1 MRTIALGF
9 ALMGLGSGVGC
20 VTLQP
25 VGPFASKLASP
36 TGPKPA
42 PTGSPATAAPVLP
55 PLQPAPAPVP
65 PALLVTPGEVTEAN
79 HKQSVRRLIEE
90 MEADRKAMESMP
102 RTAEV
107 SVIKGK

>member
-9 ALMGLGSGVGC
+9 ALIGLGSGVGC

-25 VGPFASKLASP
+25 VGPLAHKLGSP

-42 PTGSPATAAPVLP
+42 P
-55 PLQPAPAPVP
+55 PAPVP

>member
-9 ALMGLGSGVGC
+9 ALIGLGSGVGC
-20 VTLQP
+20 VTLEP
-25 VGPFASKLASP
+25 VGPFANKLGSP
-36 TGPKPA
+36 AGPKPA
-42 PTGSPATAAPVLP
+42 PSAAPTGPVMP

>member
-9 ALMGLGSGVGC
+9 ALIGLGSGVGC

-25 VGPFASKLASP
+25 VGPLAHKLGSP

-42 PTGSPATAAPVLP
+42 PPGTPAGPVMP